1 MTCMSFFGNTAGRVA
16 QWSALFGLLSTL
28 LLTILP
34 ERADAAGTVKIN
46 VNLAA
51 QGPVMQNK
59 HSMINVWDFR
69 IHWTSQAAGQPS
81 NYFASHYPF
90 VKNVQFMTATGGNS
104 TRDLFVD
111 PNNTSTL
118 TDYKFDELIAA
129 LHNVVDQGL
138 KPFIKTGAVPLK
150 YSTNPHIST
159 AFGVNVRP
167 PADYNLYYNYIKAI
181 ADAVVAEFG
190 INEVKTWTW
199 GVLTEYENADWFIAA
214 DGSPN
219 STKIAYFKLY
229 DYTVAALEAAIGAEN
244 LNVGAHSMTVVNAL
258 WDERDF
264 IDHVATGTNYKT
276 GAKGTQIDYL
286 SASYYDGAPGQ
297 GSSGLSFADTINLL
311 RDKANSVGLTNLKFG
326 IDEGRILNGPGDD
339 NRALFSRIVAHSY
352 QGSYDAKL
360 VKTMNDAQIDWLST
374 WGLSTEAFWGGVIPV
389 STHVANLAYKMVGD
403 NRVGLAV
410 TGSAADSTNEVDGV
424 ASFNRGTNTVHVMA
438 YNHNSYMNASV
449 SETPTL
455 TIDNIAPVSGN
466 TVTVKQWI
474 VDDTHGNFWDT
485 WVADVVARG
494 MQNTAY
500 SWSKYS
506 MEVPKYL
513 VNASDRNYWYSRES
527 VYKSLATITPTTTT
541 ATVTGNKL
549 VLNPTL
555 TTHGVVFYEIT
566 NATNTVTTTP
576 MTDDLNDWSKTYSH
590 SSGLI
595 FDTANATVLGDSSR
609 ASRNHTNA
617 SPAENVIY
625 KYPGIRSFSVT
636 GLYATHAEAINN
648 FKFYTSPNG
657 TTWTQQTGGTNA
669 DAPINGGDWTRRV
682 YTFNSVPAGTEYL
695 KVEFPTGG
703 ALSYNPQLSKVSL
716 NYVYNHVVN
725 PGFEDNTAS
734 VQSPSSWYTTGKNL
748 DSDYT
753 EGGAYSGSY
762 KLVHWKNSPYE
773 SYTYQTMTGL
783 SNGLYTLKAWVKN
796 DYGGLGTAYMQAKD
810 YGGSSVTTN
819 IPTSSSWTQ
828 ITIANINVTNGQ
840 CTIGF
845 YSNSPATKW
854 YYVDHVEFI
863 KQ

>member
-1 MTCMSFFGNTAGRVA
+1 MKVTGKTAGKLA
-16 QWSALFGLLSTL
+16 KWGALLGLLSTL
-28 LLTILP
+28 HGIVP
-34 ERADAAGTVKIN
+34 SGQAEAAGNVKIN

-51 QGPVMQNK
+51 QGPVMDNK
-59 HSMINVWDFR
+59 HEMINVWDFR
-69 IHWTSQAAGQPS
+69 IHWTSEATGRPAS
-81 NYFASHYPF
+81 YFATQYPF
-90 VKNVQFMTATGGNS
+90 VKNVQFMTATGGS
-104 TRDLFVD
+104 AERDLFVN
-111 PNNTSTL
+111 PNDRSTM
-118 TDYKFDELIAA
+118 TDYKFDELLTA

-150 YSTNPHIST
+150 FTANPHISS

-167 PADYNLYYNYIKAI
+167 PDNYDVYYNYIKAI

-219 STKIAYFKLY
+219 TTKIAYFKLY
-229 DYTVAALEAAIGAEN
+229 DYTVAALEAAIGANN
-244 LNVGAHSMTVVNAL
+244 LNVGAHSMSVINAL

-276 GAKGTQIDYL
+276 GAIGTQIDYL
-286 SASYYDGAPGQ
+286 AASYYDGAPGV
-297 GSSGLSFADTINLL
+297 GSSGNSFADTINLL
-311 RDKANSVGLTNLKFG
+311 RDKAHSVGLTNLKFG

-352 QGSYDAKL
+352 QGTYDAKL
-360 VKTMNDAQIDWLST
+360 FKIMNDSQIDYLST
-374 WGLSTEAFWGGVIPV
+374 WGLSTEAFWGGVTPV
-389 STHVANLAYKMVGD
+389 STHIANLTYKMVGD
-403 NRVGLAV
+403 HRVGLAV
-410 TGSAADSTNEVDGV
+410 TGSAADPANEIDGV
-424 ASFNRGTNTVHVMA
+424 ASFNRGTNTVHVMT
-438 YNHNSYMNASV
+438 YNHNPNMNANV
-449 SETPTL
+449 TETPTL

-474 VDDTHGNFWDT
+474 VDDTHGNFWQT
-485 WVADVVARG
+485 WVNDVVARG

-513 VNASDRNYWYSRES
+513 VHASDRNYWYSRES
-527 VYKSLATITPTTTT
+527 VYKALATITPTTTT

-549 VLNPTL
+549 VLQPTL

-576 MTDDLNDWSKTYSH
+576 MTDDLNDWSKTYAH
-590 SSGLI
+590 SSGLA
-595 FDTANATVLGDSSR
+595 FDTANASVLGDNSR
-609 ASRNHTNA
+609 VTRKNTNA
-617 SPAENVIY
+617 TPAEHVIY
-625 KYPGIRSFSVT
+625 KYPGIRSFSAT
-636 GLYATHAEAINN
+636 GLFATHAEAINN
-648 FKFYTSPNG
+648 FKLYTSPNG
-657 TTWTQQTGGTNA
+657 TTWTQQTGWTSS

-682 YTFNSVPAGTEYL
+682 YTLSSVPAGTEYV

-703 ALSYNPQLSKVSL
+703 ALSYSPQLSKVNL

-725 PGFEDNTAS
+725 PSFEDNTAS
-734 VQSPSSWYTTGKNL
+734 VQSPSSWYTTGKDL
-748 DSDYT
+748 SGDYT
-753 EGGAYSGSY
+753 EGGAYNGSY
-762 KLVHWKNSPYE
+762 KLVHWKNAPYE
-773 SYTYQTMTGL
+773 TYTYQTMTGL

-810 YGGSSVTTN
+810 YGGSGVTTN
-819 IPTSSSWTQ
+819 IPTASAWTQ
-828 ITIANINVTNGQ
+828 ISIPNINVTNGQ

-845 YSNSPATKW
+845 YSNSPASRW
-854 YYVDHVEFI
+854 YYVDQVEFV